1 MLQLGGRKRLSSG
14 IYQRVSAL
22 NFPLL
27 SPNCFCWNI
36 LCISGPVFSS
46 SSVHGV
52 LSEISVTVT
61 ARFNLLCLS
70 MIIRLHKFV
79 AVLLRN
85 NETFEYRGNTNM
97 RLYPKNCLT
106 CQQKCSSA
114 SLSKN
119 LLAFSG
125 CDNIFTVTSLQPLF
139 KIPDLAVSNPPSD
152 ITFLSCWSASI
163 TVTFHC
169 QSRQVTSHCY
179 MPPPS
184 KPPPNLL
191 RSTAFR
197 NIIHFSWVEKSNL
210 SVLSLCDGAAQMAR

>member
-1 MLQLGGRKRLSSG
+1 M
-14 IYQRVSAL
+14 SAL

-36 LCISGPVFSS
+36 LCIFWLIFST

-61 ARFNLLCLS
+61 ACFNLLCLS

-97 RLYPKNCLT
+97 RFYPENCLN

-125 CDNIFTVTSLQPLF
+125 CGNIFTVTSLQPLF
-139 KIPDLAVSNPPSD
+139 KIPDLAVS
-152 ITFLSCWSASI
+152 
-163 TVTFHC
+163 TVTHH
-169 QSRQVTSHCY
+169 QILRSSAVGPRPSLSLSIVRADRSHHIVTR
-179 MPPPS
+179 PPPQTS
-184 KPPPNLL
+184 SAAPLSEISSISPGL
-191 RSTAFR
+191 RSRTCLFCLCVMR
-197 NIIHFSWVEKSNL
+197 SPDGLLTTLGCSLIL
-210 SVLSLCDGAAQMAR
+210 SSYVTPSCS